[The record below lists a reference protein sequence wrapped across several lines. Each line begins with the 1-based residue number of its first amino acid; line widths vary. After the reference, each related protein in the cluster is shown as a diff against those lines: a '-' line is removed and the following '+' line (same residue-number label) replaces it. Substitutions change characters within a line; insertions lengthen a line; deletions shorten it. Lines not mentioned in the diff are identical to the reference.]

1 MIRID
6 KNDVEVKGA
15 IIDLMAE
22 VMTAVQ
28 VVSTAI
34 WESAMEENITRD
46 TVVQHLGKWVETII
60 DMAWE
65 PTIK

>member
-22 VMTAVQ
+22 VMTAVH

>member
-22 VMTAVQ
+22 VMTAVN

-60 DMAWE
+60 DVAWE